1 MYIVTMIMNVFAP
14 IGTFGLVATA
24 FTNAGFG
31 AIKQL
36 GMYFVIVLLALFI
49 HFFVVYG
56 GAVILSRK
64 ILYGSLKVLQQLLG
78 FSSSSSNQR
87 CLSLECT
94 KDMGVERKLV
104 HLFNHL
110 VQQSTWMGQP

>member
-1 MYIVTMIMNVFAP
+1 MQSMVEQDMLPIITFAIFIGIGMIALGNKIEVVRTFLEQTNDILMYIVTMIMNVFAP

-56 GAVILSRK
+56 GAVKFLAGKSFM
-64 ILYGSLKVLQQLLG
+64 VL
-78 FSSSSSNQR
+78 
-87 CLSLECT
+87 
-94 KDMGVERKLV
+94 
-104 HLFNHL
+104 
-110 VQQSTWMGQP
+110 